1 MEKIIILLF
10 CLITLSH
17 PGSCNVLE
25 MNSGR
30 MESNDTINA
39 VEIQLGQITG
49 FVFSKAYCAQFFN
62 GKYIGFDLTREN
74 IEELEIELNRQYV
87 SAWERFMKIRFQE
100 MYAMK
105 AHYPDAYDWKELKKS
120 ERKYRKYYRKNGHQ
134 IKERLNHSVRQY
146 LAYVNAS
153 GEKIVKII
161 LVDFRD
167 DPNKFRS
174 DVDKG
179 LILGCGDW
187 FETNVK
193 QMHYHLDSKKI
204 TVNEDF

>member
-1 MEKIIILLF
+1 MKKIIILLF
-10 CLITLSH
+10 CSITLSYS
-17 PGSCNVLE
+17 GSCNVHE
-25 MNSGR
+25 KNYNGI
-30 MESNDTINA
+30 EFNDTTNA

-49 FVFSKAYCAQFFN
+49 FVFSKAYCKQYFK
-62 GKYIGFDLTREN
+62 GKNIGFDLTREN

-87 SAWERFMKIRFQE
+87 SASERFMNIRFQE

-105 AHYPDAYDWKELKKS
+105 AHYPDAYDWKGLKKS
-120 ERKYRKYYRKNGHQ
+120 ERQNRKYYRKNGHK

-146 LAYVNAS
+146 LAYVSAS

-167 DPNKFRS
+167 DPDNFRA
-174 DVDKG
+174 DVDKN
-179 LILGCGDW
+179 LILGCGGW
-187 FETNVK
+187 FDTNVT

-204 TVNEDF
+204 TVNEVF